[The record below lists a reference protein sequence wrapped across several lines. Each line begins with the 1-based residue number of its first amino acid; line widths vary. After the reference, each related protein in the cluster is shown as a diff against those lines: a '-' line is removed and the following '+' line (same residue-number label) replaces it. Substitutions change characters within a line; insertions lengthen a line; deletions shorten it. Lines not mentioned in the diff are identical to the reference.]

1 MSNNNIFKEGII
13 IDSFKISKEIGKDQ
27 NNEPI
32 IESQVFVPEWTVLVH
47 SETKKTNT
55 LKLMPLKML
64 DASEYQ
70 KLEGSDPLKAEIL
83 PILTFLA
90 KKRCIT
96 SVDFP
101 EGDVNF
107 VHDSYAYCSNL
118 FWIYRSNFFMNFNL
132 ELVEKKL

>member
-13 IDSFKISKEIGKDQ
+13 IDSFKISKEVGKDQ
-27 NNEPI
+27 SNEPI
-32 IESQVFVPEWTVLVH
+32 IESQEFVPEWTVFVN
-47 SETKKTNT
+47 SETKKTNA
-55 LKLMPLKML
+55 LKLMPLKMT
-64 DASEYQ
+64 DAAEYQ
-70 KLEGSDPLKAEIL
+70 KLEGSDPLKADIL

-90 KKRCIT
+90 KKRYIT

-107 VHDSYAYCSNL
+107 TSDSYACCSNL